1 MISKFF
7 EVFNFDRLFLELN
20 RRSHNSQ
27 LLKFAC
33 PSQPTPIDF
42 YKQYK

>member
-7 EVFNFDRLFLELN
+7 EVLNFDRLLLALN
-20 RRSHNSQ
+20 RRWHNSQ

-42 YKQYK
+42 YKQKK